1 MFIRYCF
8 NLNIIQTIMAKIAFF
23 STQSYDRSFFQEAD
37 TMHQLEF
44 FETRL
49 KMNTVD
55 LARGFDGVCVF
66 VNDKVDEHVLERLAE
81 MGVGLV
87 ALRCAGF
94 NNVDLKAA
102 EKYDIRVMRVPAY
115 SPEAV
120 AEHAMALIMALARKI
135 HKAYVRV
142 REGNFSLERLTG
154 FTIHGKTIG
163 VVGTGKIGQAFVRIA
178 RGYGA
183 RVIAFDKYPSDE
195 VREMGVEFMGF
206 EELLA
211 QSDILSLHC
220 PLTPETHH
228 LINAG
233 SLGKMKQG
241 AMLVN
246 TSRGKLVDTAAVI
259 ESLKNDH
266 LGSLAID
273 VYEQEEKLFF
283 RDLSELIIRDDL
295 IARLM
300 LFPNVL
306 ITAHQGFFTNESLR
320 EITRITLQNFDDYDN
335 GDPSGNEV
343 SCKLLKDC

>member
-1 MFIRYCF
+1 
-8 NLNIIQTIMAKIAFF
+8 MAKIAFF
-23 STQSYDRSFFQEAD
+23 STQSYDRTFFQDAD
-37 TMHQLEF
+37 TSHSFEF

-49 KMNTVD
+49 KANTAD
-55 LARGFDGVCVF
+55 LAKGFDGVCVF
-66 VNDKVDEHVLERLAE
+66 VNDKVDEQVLERLAGI
-81 MGVGLV
+81 GVGLV

-102 EKYDIRVMRVPAY
+102 EKHNIRIMRVPAY

-120 AEHAMALIMALARKI
+120 AEHAMALIMSLARKI

-178 RGYGA
+178 KGFGA
-183 RVIAFDKYPSDE
+183 NVIAYDKYPSDDT
-195 VREMGVEFMGF
+195 RDMGVAYMDLD
-206 EELLA
+206 ELLA
-211 QSDILSLHC
+211 KSDIVSLHC

-228 LINAG
+228 IMNSKTLA
-233 SLGKMKQG
+233 KMKKG

-259 ESLKNDH
+259 ESLKDNH

-283 RDLSELIIRDDL
+283 RDLSELIIPDDQ

-306 ITAHQGFFTNESLR
+306 ITAHQGFFTRESLE
-320 EITRITLQNFDDYDN
+320 EITRTTLQNFDDYESDK
-335 GDPSGNEV
+335 DTENEV
-343 SCKLLKDC
+343 SCQLIKDC